1 MNKEYNY
8 LSRTMEE
15 LIGFVASN
23 TKLSKILA
31 VVDSKGPMDSATIAK
46 TTRIVRADKSIEE
59 LVGKKLL
66 TRDGDRFALTELGK
80 LVSHRLRG
88 V

>member
-1 MNKEYNY
+1 
-8 LSRTMEE
+8 MEE

-23 TKLSKILA
+23 HKASKILA
-31 VVDSKGPMDSATIAK
+31 VLDSKGAMDSAAIAK
-46 TTRIVRADKSIEE
+46 TARIVGADKSIEE

-66 TRDGDRFALTELGK
+66 SYEGGKYALTELGK
-80 LVSHRLRG
+80 LVSHKLRG

>member
-1 MNKEYNY
+1 
-8 LSRTMEE
+8 MEE

-23 TKLSKILA
+23 HKASKILA
-31 VVDSKGPMDSATIAK
+31 VLDSKGAMDSAAIAK
-46 TTRIVRADKSIEE
+46 TARIVGADKSIEE

-66 TRDGDRFALTELGK
+66 AYEGGKYALTELGK
-80 LVSHRLRG
+80 LVSHKLRG

>member
-1 MNKEYNY
+1 
-8 LSRTMEE
+8 MEE

-23 TKLSKILA
+23 QKASKILA
-31 VVDSKGPMDSATIAK
+31 VLDSKGQMDRATIAK
-46 TTRIVRADKSIEE
+46 TARIAGADKSIEE

-66 TRDGDRFALTELGK
+66 ALSGGKYALTELGRQ
-80 LVSHRLRG
+80 VSHKLRG